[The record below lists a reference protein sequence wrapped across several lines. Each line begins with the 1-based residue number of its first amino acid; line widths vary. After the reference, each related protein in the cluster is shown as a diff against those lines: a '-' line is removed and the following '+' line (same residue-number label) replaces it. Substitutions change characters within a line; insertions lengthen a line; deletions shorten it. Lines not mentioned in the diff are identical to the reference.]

1 MSEITPELTEAMK
14 AAYQNGIYVGA
25 IVGLVVGAVLMLAF
39 ICIAEKPL
47 KFKSAPGFRPKNRM
61 DALGRP
67 LTGQQV
73 SELAA
78 AKELLRRH
86 GYRI

>member
-1 MSEITPELTEAMK
+1 MSEIAPELAEAMK
-14 AAYQNGIYVGA
+14 VAYRNGIYVGA
-25 IVGLVVGAVLMLAF
+25 IVGLVVGAILMLAF

-47 KFKSAPGFRPKNRM
+47 KFKPAPGFRPKNRL

-67 LTGQQV
+67 LTGHQLN
-73 SELAA
+73 ELAA
-78 AKELLRRH
+78 AKEVLRRH